1 MVLCSIALHANVV
14 TGTCGDNLTWS
25 YDTDTKALT
34 IEGTGDMYDYDFWSA
49 NQPWAIVKGDIL
61 SVSLPDGLT
70 SIGSYAFQGC
80 SALASITIPNFV
92 TSIGWGAFQDCSVL
106 TSIFI
111 PNSVTS
117 IRESAFQSCS
127 SLTSIILPNS
137 VTSIRGAAFE
147 NCSALKSIT
156 IPNSVTSIGG
166 RVFSSCS
173 QVIVECTTPPTIES
187 STFRSDASIFVPC
200 SAFDSYLQT
209 TMWQFLDLKGLNYTV
224 NLSATEGG
232 TATITATDC
241 DANTATIEA
250 TSSDN
255 CLHFVQWSDGIT
267 DNPRTLNL
275 TQDTTLVAT
284 FAACDMGGKCGDN
297 LTWSYDTDTKALTI
311 EGSGAMTD
319 YEYDNQPWAQV
330 KGDILSVSLPEGL
343 TIIGDGAFWECSS
356 LTSIILS
363 NSVTSIGDRA
373 FSGCSSLT
381 SIILPNSV
389 TSIEHGAF
397 ADCSSLTSII
407 LPNSVTSIGS
417 DAFWG
422 CSSLTSI
429 TIPNSVTSMGGSS
442 LFCDCSSLT
451 SVTLGNS
458 VTSIGDCTFRHCS
471 ALTSITIP
479 NSVTSIGWAAFE
491 GCSSLT
497 SVIIGN
503 SVTSIGDD
511 AFWYCTALTSVTLGN
526 SVTTIGG
533 DAFGYCPLT
542 SITIPN
548 SVTSIGDG
556 AFLYCSQVIVEC
568 TTPPTIKSGTFNSGA
583 SIFVPC
589 SASETYLQT
598 AVWQFLDLKGLSH
611 TINLSATE
619 GGKATITATDCDANT
634 ATIRATSDEC
644 MHFVQWSDGNT
655 DNPRIVSL
663 TQDTTLVAQFESRTY
678 QVNIYAG
685 ENGFLRVGSDWY
697 YWDTDTFS
705 IEMTDCGNELT
716 TNRICA
722 YPDDG
727 YYFAGWSDGSTEQCR
742 TFTIT
747 QDTTIVA
754 NFEKIPSIA
763 NTQNNPYT
771 IEEAIALINTGI
783 PYKDSVYVIGI
794 VKNIYV
800 SGIESY
806 GNASVSMQ
814 AGNQTFKFYRML
826 NMGGKPFT
834 SSEELSALFTAGDTI
849 IAKGVLYY
857 YAAQGTYELA
867 AGCYLTEVKK
877 QKTHSVTL
885 KGIDIYCVH
894 YFTDDWGNSNNETLY
909 GTTINLTVKD
919 GNVISFHEYADCG
932 TWLGWSDGVTDYERT
947 ITITSDTVITSLFDV
962 PTYQVSIT
970 AGEHGSLTQYGE
982 PIGNIETTMT
992 DCNSNGEW
1000 INSICAVPDEGY
1012 YFTGWSDGYAD
1023 ACRSIKV
1030 VSDTTLVAHFAEK
1043 QQVQVLVGVESAC
1056 KNMGTVSGSGIFYQG
1071 DVVTITATPK
1081 SGYHFVEWSDNGD
1094 SHATRDILLTSDT
1107 TLFATFSAGDFGGKC
1122 GDNLY
1127 WTWDNG
1133 ALTITGSG
1141 DMDLKNHPAWWQYPI
1156 DIQSVS
1162 FPEAMTS
1169 ISAYAFYGYNSYTV
1183 YQAPYSLKEAIIP
1196 ANVTYIGYASFAGCP
1211 QLTKWQYNGTQLE
1224 VQYAEGYGYDVF
1236 NGDEALT
1243 FLQAP
1248 AELVEYRNNS
1258 WSNLDTLIV
1267 ISGEIGE
1274 VPSNVRYLDLRNA
1287 TNSTL
1292 RLNGW
1297 ENLTTLYLPNG
1308 STEIADKALLGC
1320 KHLGGILIPADVTR
1334 IGESAFEDC
1343 RSMDSVV
1350 FAGNK
1355 VEEIGAWAFYNCHS
1369 LRSLTLP
1376 EGVEEVGLAAF
1387 YGCTYLNELTIPSTM
1402 KKIADNGF
1410 AGCEKMQ
1417 TMYVNALV
1425 PPTIEAKTFEDVNR
1439 ATPVF
1444 VPKGTLERYQA
1455 DEYWSEFFNMAE
1467 YEAPTGNLNT
1477 AAEDNGLRKVVR
1489 NGQVLIIR
1497 GDKTYT
1503 ILGEAL

>member
-34 IEGTGDMYDYDFWSA
+34 IEGSGAMTDYGYGNA
-49 NQPWAIVKGDIL
+49 PWAQVNVDIL
-61 SVSLPDGLT
+61 SVSLPEGLT
-70 SIGSYAFQGC
+70 SIGSYAFLDC
-80 SALASITIPNFV
+80 KALTSFIIPDGV
-92 TSIGWGAFQDCSVL
+92 TSIGEYAFHWC
-106 TSIFI
+106 T
-111 PNSVTS
+111 
-117 IRESAFQSCS
+117 
-127 SLTSIILPNS
+127 SLTSVTIPHSVNS
-137 VTSIRGAAFE
+137 IGDCAFF
-147 NCSALKSIT
+147 NCPLISVT

-166 RVFSSCS
+166 GGTFNLCS
-173 QVIVECTTPPTIES
+173 QVIVECTTPFTIGS
-187 STFRSDASIFVPC
+187 GTFNTSASIFVPC
-200 SAFDSYLQT
+200 SAFDTYLQAQV
-209 TMWQFLDLKGLNYTV
+209 WGFLNLKGLSHIV
-224 NLSATEGG
+224 NLSATKGG
-232 TATITATDC
+232 KATITATDC
-241 DANTATIEA
+241 DANTATIKA
-250 TSSDN
+250 VADN
-255 CLHFVQWSDGIT
+255 LYQFSQWSDGNT
-267 DNPRTLNL
+267 DNPRIVSL

-284 FAACDMGGKCGDN
+284 FAAYDMGGKCGDN

-311 EGSGAMTD
+311 EGTGDMYDYGYDGA
-319 YEYDNQPWAQV
+319 PWAQV
-330 KGDILSVSLPEGL
+330 NSSILSVSLPDGL
-343 TIIGDGAFWECSS
+343 TGIGSNAF
-356 LTSIILS
+356 
-363 NSVTSIGDRA
+363 R
-373 FSGCSSLT
+373 GCSSLT
-381 SIILPNSV
+381 SITIPNSVNEIGSYAFNECSSITSVTLSNQITNIGRDVFCDCYSLRSITIPNSVTNIGEGSLARCYALTTIIIPNSV
-389 TSIEHGAF
+389 TSIERNAF
-397 ADCSSLTSII
+397 VSCYNLTSVSIG
-407 LPNSVTSIGS
+407 NSVTSIGES
-417 DAFWG
+417 AFRE

-429 TIPNSVTSMGGSS
+429 TIPNSVTSIGDRA
-442 LFCDCSSLT
+442 FEDCSS
-451 SVTLGNS
+451 
-458 VTSIGDCTFRHCS
+458 
-471 ALTSITIP
+471 LTSITIP
-479 NSVTSIGWAAFE
+479 NSVTR
-491 GCSSLT
+491 
-497 SVIIGN
+497 
-503 SVTSIGDD
+503 IGDEV
-511 AFWYCTALTSVTLGN
+511 FPS
-526 SVTTIGG
+526 
-533 DAFGYCPLT
+533 
-542 SITIPN
+542 
-548 SVTSIGDG
+548 
-556 AFLYCSQVIVEC
+556 CSQVIVEC
-568 TTPPTIKSGTFNSGA
+568 TTPPSIESGTFKSDA
-583 SIFVPC
+583 TIYVPC
-589 SASETYLQT
+589 FTVGIYL
-598 AVWQFLDLKGLSH
+598 AAPVWQFLSIVDDD
-611 TINLSATE
+611 TYRVNLSVTE

-634 ATIRATSDEC
+634 ATIEAVADNLYQFS
-644 MHFVQWSDGNT
+644 QWSDGNT
-655 DNPRIVSL
+655 DNPRTLTL
-663 TQDTTLVAQFESRTY
+663 TQDTTLQAEFSTTYYIAGNDEALFGSVWEPNGCMLEKQADGTYAKSFTNCIPGHRYQFKITNGSWEYNWGCNSVLEPSFIACDLNENINVFPATSNLKVIFDPTTELITVEGELY
-678 QVNIYAG
+678 QEQPKYNVT
-685 ENGFLRVGSDWY
+685 LRGIDLY
-697 YWDTDTFS
+697 
-705 IEMTDCGNELT
+705 
-716 TNRICA
+716 
-722 YPDDG
+722 G
-727 YYFAGWSDGSTEQCR
+727 YYQYTDSWGGISDVWFDDRTEIS
-742 TFTIT
+742 FTIESGLSVRIT
-747 QDTTIVA
+747 
-754 NFEKIPSIA
+754 
-763 NTQNNPYT
+763 
-771 IEEAIALINTGI
+771 EEG
-783 PYKDSVYVIGI
+783 Y
-794 VKNIYV
+794 
-800 SGIESY
+800 
-806 GNASVSMQ
+806 
-814 AGNQTFKFYRML
+814 
-826 NMGGKPFT
+826 
-834 SSEELSALFTAGDTI
+834 
-849 IAKGVLYY
+849 
-857 YAAQGTYELA
+857 
-867 AGCYLTEVKK
+867 
-877 QKTHSVTL
+877 
-885 KGIDIYCVH
+885 
-894 YFTDDWGNSNNETLY
+894 
-909 GTTINLTVKD
+909 
-919 GNVISFHEYADCG
+919 CG

-947 ITITSDTVITSLFDV
+947 ITITSDTVITSRFDV
-962 PTYQVSIT
+962 PTYQVNIS
-970 AGEHGSLTQYGE
+970 AAANGSLTQYGE

-992 DCNSNGEW
+992 DCDSDGEW
-1000 INSICAVPDEGY
+1000 IDICAVPDEGY
-1012 YFTGWSDGYAD
+1012 YFTGWSDGYAY
-1023 ACRSIKV
+1023 ACRGIEV

-1043 QQVQVLVGVESAC
+1043 HEVQVLVGVEPAC

-1071 DVVTITATPK
+1071 DVVTITATPNE
-1081 SGYHFVEWSDNGD
+1081 GYHFVEWSDGN
-1094 SHATRDILLTSDT
+1094 SIANRDIYLTSDT
-1107 TLFATFSAGDFGGKC
+1107 TLFATFAAGDMGGKC

-1127 WTWDNG
+1127 WKWDNG

-1141 DMDLKNHPAWWQYPI
+1141 DMDLSTHPAWWQYPI

-1387 YGCTYLNELTIPSTM
+1387 YGCTYLKELTIPSTM

-1410 AGCEKMQ
+1410 AGCEKMEK
-1417 TMYVNALV
+1417 MYVNALV